1 VAKLLERKYKR
12 YLKYPTFN
20 VEVLNK
26 RAYVI
31 GEVNKPG
38 VIELDNEVLTV
49 LEAIAVAGDLTD
61 DAVKDNVIV
70 LSRGSNGEMKMRK
83 INLKDFDILKN
94 TNMLIQP
101 NDIIYVQPND
111 WKKVKLASN
120 NINSIVSTFGNVV
133 TPYLL
138 LKGASN

>member
-1 VAKLLERKYKR
+1 
-12 YLKYPTFN
+12 
-20 VEVLNK
+20 
-26 RAYVI
+26 
-31 GEVNKPG
+31 
-38 VIELDNEVLTV
+38 LTV

-101 NDIIYVQPND
+101 NDISMCNQMIG
-111 WKKVKLASN
+111 KRLS
-120 NINSIVSTFGNVV
+120 
-133 TPYLL
+133 
-138 LKGASN
+138 